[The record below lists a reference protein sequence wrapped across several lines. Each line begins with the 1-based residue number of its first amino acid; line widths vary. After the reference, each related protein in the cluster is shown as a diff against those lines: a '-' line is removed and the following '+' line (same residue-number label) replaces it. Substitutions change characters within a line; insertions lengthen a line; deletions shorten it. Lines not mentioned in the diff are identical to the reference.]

1 MKLMSLFD
9 GSGGFPLAASLCGI
23 EPVYASEVE
32 PYPIAVTKSRFPNM
46 KHLGDVSRIKGA
58 EIEPVD
64 IITFGSPCQ
73 DMSVAG
79 KRAGLKHT
87 AVGDEETTRSGL
99 FMEAI
104 RIIKEMRVKTNGIYP
119 RFAVWENVPGA
130 FSSNR
135 GEDFRTVLEEFIRVK
150 EKDAVMPD
158 VPKAGW
164 PYADCYSGNGWSL
177 AYRVFDAQY
186 WGVPQRRRRI
196 YLVADFRGQRA
207 GEILLKPEGLRRNS
221 AQSGTHG
228 QETARCAKNSVG
240 TAIGG
245 VDRYNQSFLSG
256 LAQTLRA
263 SGGGDCIPTVL
274 APVAVYCHQGNGI
287 DRAGKCLTAYSFDSL
302 SSNSMKSK
310 NPHSGC
316 RAVEIAKTL
325 DTGYPDP
332 SKNQGGIAIVEK
344 IILDD
349 QGGQQISVCT
359 DGKSPTLRAEAHGNA
374 PYVIN
379 KKTLVYDTRGNGA
392 GETVPTITGDHNNRV
407 TDYTCLAIT
416 RCYDIGEARLRTPSE
431 YIEKSPTITA
441 RCGTGG
447 NNVPGVVYCLQ
458 GNGIDRADTAG
469 CNGKGWKEDTSYTLN
484 TIDKPAVVCAQKS
497 YTEFKDESTLSTL
510 KATGGS
516 YGGGS
521 ENIVVKNYIVRR
533 LTPTECARL
542 QGFPSWWGIVNPV
555 ENLTDEDYAFW
566 LDVRNTYAEINGKAT
581 KEYTREQM
589 LAWYNKLH
597 SDSAE
602 YKMWG
607 NGIALPNALYVM
619 QGIAAEAEIPINL
632 F

>member
-23 EPVYASEVE
+23 EPVYAAEVE
-32 PYPIAVTKSRFPNM
+32 PYPIAVTNNRFPKM
-46 KHLGDVSRIKGA
+46 KHLGDVSKVKGG

-73 DMSVAG
+73 DMSIAG
-79 KRAGLKHT
+79 KRAGLKH
-87 AVGDEETTRSGL
+87 ADIGDEETTRSGL
-99 FMEAI
+99 FLEAI
-104 RIIKEMRVKTNGIYP
+104 RIIKEMREATNGVYP
-119 RFAVWENVPGA
+119 RYAIWENVPGA

-196 YLVADFRGQRA
+196 YLVADFRGERA
-207 GEILLKPEGLRRNS
+207 KEILFERKGLRGDIEESR
-221 AQSGTHG
+221 THG

-274 APVAVYCHQGNGI
+274 APVAVYCH
-287 DRAGKCLTAYSFDSL
+287 
-302 SSNSMKSK
+302 
-310 NPHSGC
+310 
-316 RAVEIAKTL
+316 
-325 DTGYPDP
+325 
-332 SKNQGGIAIVEK
+332 
-344 IILDD
+344 
-349 QGGQQISVCT
+349 
-359 DGKSPTLRAEAHGNA
+359 
-374 PYVIN
+374 
-379 KKTLVYDTRGNGA
+379 
-392 GETVPTITGDHNNRV
+392 
-407 TDYTCLAIT
+407 
-416 RCYDIGEARLRTPSE
+416 
-431 YIEKSPTITA
+431 
-441 RCGTGG
+441 
-447 NNVPGVVYCLQ
+447 Q

-542 QGFPSWWGIVNPV
+542 QGFPDLWGYLDKK
-555 ENLTDEDYAFW
+555 ESFTDEEYKFW
-566 LDVRNTYAEINGKAT
+566 LEVRNTYARINNKAVKDYT
-581 KEYTREQM
+581 KAQM
-589 LAWYNKLH
+589 LSWYNKLH

>member
-23 EPVYASEVE
+23 EPVYAAEVE
-32 PYPIAVTKSRFPNM
+32 PYPIAVTKNRFPKM
-46 KHLGDVSRIKGA
+46 KHLGDVSKVKGG

-73 DMSVAG
+73 DMSIVG
-79 KRAGLKHT
+79 KRAGLKH
-87 AVGDEETTRSGL
+87 ADIGDAETTRSGL
-99 FMEAI
+99 FLEAI
-104 RIIKEMRVKTNGIYP
+104 RIIKEMREATNGVYP
-119 RFAVWENVPGA
+119 RYAIWENVPGA

-245 VDRYNQSFLSG
+245 VDRYNQSFLPG

-263 SGGGDCIPTVL
+263 SGGGDCTPTVL

-392 GETVPTITGDHNNRV
+392 GETVPTITGDHNNRI
-407 TDYTCLAIT
+407 TNYTALC
-416 RCYDIGEARLRTPSE
+416 CEA
-431 YIEKSPTITA
+431 
-441 RCGTGG
+441 
-447 NNVPGVVYCLQ
+447 VVYDGANITSPLNKTNPQ
-458 GNGIDRADTAG
+458 AG
-469 CNGKGWKEDTSYTLN
+469 DPCH
-484 TIDKPAVVCAQKS
+484 TI
-497 YTEFKDESTLSTL
+497 STDSR
-510 KATGGS
+510 
-516 YGGGS
+516 
-521 ENIVVKNYIVRR
+521 NYIVRR

-542 QGFPSWWGIVNPV
+542 QGFPDWWGEIPKKD
-555 ENLTDEDYAFW
+555 NLTDDEYTFW
-566 LDVRNTYAEINGKAT
+566 LNVRNTYAKINNKTT
-581 KEYTREQM
+581 KEYSKEQM
-589 LAWYNKLH
+589 LSWYNKLH
-597 SDSAE
+597 SDSSE

-619 QGIAAEAEIPINL
+619 QGIAEVVGVHHSK
-632 F
+632 

>member
-135 GEDFRTVLEEFIRVK
+135 GEDFRLVLEEFIRIS
-150 EKDAVMPD
+150 EPNAVMPA
-158 VPKAGW
+158 VPQAGW
-164 PYADCYSGNGWSL
+164 AYADCINGDGWSV
-177 AYRVFDAQY
+177 AYRTFDAQY

-196 YLVADFRGQRA
+196 YLVADFRGGRA
-207 GEILLKPEGLRRNS
+207 GEILFKREGLRGHT
-221 AQSGTHG
+221 AQSGTQG

-263 SGGGDCIPTVL
+263 SGGGDCTPTVL

-349 QGGQQISVCT
+349 QGGQQISVRT
-359 DGKSPTLRAEAHGNA
+359 DGKSPTLRAEAHGNV
-374 PYVIN
+374 PCVIN
-379 KKTLVYDTRGNGA
+379 KKTLVYDARGNGD

-407 TDYTCLAIT
+407 TDYTALCCETIPIHDQAT
-416 RCYDIGEARLRTPSE
+416 RFSGKRGQKQDG
-431 YIEKSPTITA
+431 K
-441 RCGTGG
+441 
-447 NNVPGVVYCLQ
+447 
-458 GNGIDRADTAG
+458 GNGLGVGQTGDPMNTLTAADRHAVCYTMQEPIAAAIG
-469 CNGKGWKEDTSYTLN
+469 CRNLRETGNIYGTLQAKPNGGQSLN
-484 TIDKPAVVCAQKS
+484 YSGAVRV
-497 YTEFKDESTLSTL
+497 
-510 KATGGS
+510 
-516 YGGGS
+516 
-521 ENIVVKNYIVRR
+521 NYIVRR

-542 QGFPSWWGIVNPV
+542 QGFPDKWGHP
-555 ENLTDEDYAFW
+555 DKKEDFTEEEYKFW
-566 LDVRNTYAEINGKAT
+566 LEVRNTYAKINGKSE
-581 KEYTREQM
+581 KEYTKAQM
-589 LAWYNKLH
+589 LTWYSKLH
-597 SDSAE
+597 TDSAE

-619 QGIAAEAEIPINL
+619 QGIVTEVDNR
-632 F
+632 

>member
-23 EPVYASEVE
+23 EPVYAAEVE
-32 PYPIAVTKSRFPNM
+32 PYPIAVTKNRFPKM
-46 KHLGDVSRIKGA
+46 KHLGDVSKVKGG

-73 DMSVAG
+73 DMSIAG
-79 KRAGLKHT
+79 KRAGLKH
-87 AVGDEETTRSGL
+87 ADMGDDETTRSGL
-99 FMEAI
+99 FLEAI
-104 RIIKEMRVKTNGIYP
+104 RIIKEMREATNGVYP
-119 RFAVWENVPGA
+119 RYAIWENVPGA

-150 EKDAVMPD
+150 EKDVVMPS
-158 VPKAGW
+158 VPAAGW

-196 YLVADFRGQRA
+196 YLVADFRGERA
-207 GEILLKPEGLRRNS
+207 KEILFERKGLRGDIEESR
-221 AQSGTHG
+221 THG

-245 VDRYNQSFLSG
+245 VDRYNQSFLPG

-263 SGGGDCIPTVL
+263 SGSGDCTPTVL
-274 APVAVYCHQGNGI
+274 APVAVYCH
-287 DRAGKCLTAYSFDSL
+287 
-302 SSNSMKSK
+302 
-310 NPHSGC
+310 
-316 RAVEIAKTL
+316 
-325 DTGYPDP
+325 
-332 SKNQGGIAIVEK
+332 
-344 IILDD
+344 
-349 QGGQQISVCT
+349 
-359 DGKSPTLRAEAHGNA
+359 
-374 PYVIN
+374 
-379 KKTLVYDTRGNGA
+379 
-392 GETVPTITGDHNNRV
+392 
-407 TDYTCLAIT
+407 
-416 RCYDIGEARLRTPSE
+416 
-431 YIEKSPTITA
+431 
-441 RCGTGG
+441 
-447 NNVPGVVYCLQ
+447 Q

-510 KATGGS
+510 KATGGN

-555 ENLTDEDYAFW
+555 ENLTDKDYAFW

-619 QGIAAEAEIPINL
+619 QGIAEVVGVHHSK
-632 F
+632 

>member
-32 PYPIAVTKSRFPNM
+32 PYPIAVTVSRFPKM
-46 KHLGDVSRIKGA
+46 KHLGDVSKVKGG

-119 RFAVWENVPGA
+119 RYAVWENVPGA
-130 FSSNR
+130 FSSNK
-135 GEDFRTVLEEFIRVK
+135 GEDFRTVLEEFIK
-150 EKDAVMPD
+150 ITEPDAVMPA
-158 VPKAGW
+158 VPQAGW
-164 PYADCYSGNGWSL
+164 AYADCISGDGWSI

-186 WGVPQRRRRI
+186 WGVPQCRRRI

-221 AQSGTHG
+221 AQSGMQG

-245 VDRYNQSFLSG
+245 VDRYNQSFLPG

-263 SGGGDCIPTVL
+263 PGGGDCTPTVL
-274 APVAVYCHQGNGI
+274 APVGKEKTVAVPVH
-287 DRAGKCLTAYSFDSL
+287 
-302 SSNSMKSK
+302 
-310 NPHSGC
+310 
-316 RAVEIAKTL
+316 
-325 DTGYPDP
+325 
-332 SKNQGGIAIVEK
+332 
-344 IILDD
+344 
-349 QGGQQISVCT
+349 
-359 DGKSPTLRAEAHGNA
+359 
-374 PYVIN
+374 
-379 KKTLVYDTRGNGA
+379 
-392 GETVPTITGDHNNRV
+392 
-407 TDYTCLAIT
+407 
-416 RCYDIGEARLRTPSE
+416 
-431 YIEKSPTITA
+431 
-441 RCGTGG
+441 
-447 NNVPGVVYCLQ
+447 
-458 GNGIDRADTAG
+458 
-469 CNGKGWKEDTSYTLN
+469 
-484 TIDKPAVVCAQKS
+484 
-497 YTEFKDESTLSTL
+497 
-510 KATGGS
+510 
-516 YGGGS
+516 
-521 ENIVVKNYIVRR
+521 YIVRR

-542 QGFPSWWGIVNPV
+542 QGFPDLWGYLDKK
-555 ENLTDEDYAFW
+555 ESFTDEEYKFW
-566 LDVRNTYAEINGKAT
+566 LEVRNTYERINNKAVKDYT
-581 KEYTREQM
+581 KAQM
-589 LAWYNKLH
+589 RSWYNKLH

-619 QGIAAEAEIPINL
+619 QGIAEVVGVHHSK
-632 F
+632 

>member
-9 GSGGFPLAASLCGI
+9 GSGGFVLAASLCGI
-23 EPVYASEVE
+23 EPVYAAEVE
-32 PYPIAVTKSRFPNM
+32 PYPIAVTKNRFPKM
-46 KHLGDVSRIKGA
+46 KHLGDVSKVKGG

-73 DMSVAG
+73 DMSIAG
-79 KRAGLKHT
+79 KRAGLKH
-87 AVGDEETTRSGL
+87 ADIGDEETTRSGL
-99 FMEAI
+99 FLEAI
-104 RIIKEMRVKTNGIYP
+104 RIIKEMREATNGVYP
-119 RFAVWENVPGA
+119 RYAVWENVPGA
-130 FSSNR
+130 FSSNK
-135 GEDFRTVLEEFIRVK
+135 GEDFRTVLDEFIKIV

-196 YLVADFRGQRA
+196 YLVADFRGERA
-207 GEILLKPEGLRRNS
+207 KEILFERKGLRGDIEESR
-221 AQSGTHG
+221 THG

-274 APVAVYCHQGNGI
+274 APVAVYCH
-287 DRAGKCLTAYSFDSL
+287 
-302 SSNSMKSK
+302 
-310 NPHSGC
+310 
-316 RAVEIAKTL
+316 
-325 DTGYPDP
+325 
-332 SKNQGGIAIVEK
+332 
-344 IILDD
+344 
-349 QGGQQISVCT
+349 
-359 DGKSPTLRAEAHGNA
+359 
-374 PYVIN
+374 
-379 KKTLVYDTRGNGA
+379 
-392 GETVPTITGDHNNRV
+392 
-407 TDYTCLAIT
+407 
-416 RCYDIGEARLRTPSE
+416 
-431 YIEKSPTITA
+431 
-441 RCGTGG
+441 
-447 NNVPGVVYCLQ
+447 Q

-521 ENIVVKNYIVRR
+521 ENIVVKKCIVRR

-619 QGIAAEAEIPINL
+619 QGIAEVVGVHHSK
-632 F
+632 

>member
-23 EPVYASEVE
+23 EPVYAAEVE
-32 PYPIAVTKSRFPNM
+32 PYPIAVTKNRFPKM
-46 KHLGDVSRIKGA
+46 KHLGDVSKVKGG

-73 DMSVAG
+73 DMSIAG
-79 KRAGLKHT
+79 KRAGLKH
-87 AVGDEETTRSGL
+87 ADIGDAETTRSGL
-99 FMEAI
+99 FLEAI
-104 RIIKEMRVKTNGIYP
+104 RIIKEMREATNGVYP
-119 RFAVWENVPGA
+119 RYAIWENVPGA

-245 VDRYNQSFLSG
+245 VDRYNQSFLPG

-263 SGGGDCIPTVL
+263 SGGGDCTPTVL

-392 GETVPTITGDHNNRV
+392 GETVPTITGDHNNRI
-407 TDYTCLAIT
+407 TNYTALC
-416 RCYDIGEARLRTPSE
+416 CEA
-431 YIEKSPTITA
+431 
-441 RCGTGG
+441 
-447 NNVPGVVYCLQ
+447 VVYDGANITSPLNKTNPQ
-458 GNGIDRADTAG
+458 AG
-469 CNGKGWKEDTSYTLN
+469 DPCH
-484 TIDKPAVVCAQKS
+484 TI
-497 YTEFKDESTLSTL
+497 STDSR
-510 KATGGS
+510 
-516 YGGGS
+516 
-521 ENIVVKNYIVRR
+521 NYIVRR
-533 LTPTECARL
+533 LTPTEYARL
-542 QGFPSWWGIVNPV
+542 QGFPDWWGEIPKKD
-555 ENLTDEDYAFW
+555 NLTDDEYTFW
-566 LDVRNTYAEINGKAT
+566 LNVRNTYAKINNKTT
-581 KEYTREQM
+581 KEYSKEQM
-589 LAWYNKLH
+589 LSWYNKLH
-597 SDSAE
+597 SDSSE

-619 QGIAAEAEIPINL
+619 QGIAEVVGVHHSK
-632 F
+632 